1 MAAFWVTEA
10 LPLAVT
16 SLIPV
21 VLLPLFGKTKLK
33 HILTLKL
40 QKKILRSHKHDW
52 SYFRL
57 KPLFFSCC
65 EVSF

>member
-1 MAAFWVTEA
+1 MFSFSFHFQAMQCGYIMLLMAAFWVTEA

-21 VLLPLFGKTKLK
+21 VLLPLFGTSKLK

-40 QKKILRSHKHDW
+40 QNKNIKES
-52 SYFRL
+52 
-57 KPLFFSCC
+57 
-65 EVSF
+65 